1 MPAPRSE
8 TDGAQRAELGA
19 TIRRL
24 RKEHGLT
31 LVQLAKASQLSHPFL
46 SQLERGLTH
55 PSMRS
60 LYRIAIAL
68 GTTQQS
74 LLATSVPE
82 PDGAGP
88 NAAVRVVRAG
98 EGPSVPNGVG
108 TARVLGTP
116 HLRVHPVEYRGL
128 RTVHGDYYSH
138 PGDEFVYVLEG
149 EIEVDLGTQGGRD
162 LHLLGPGDSISYPG
176 GTPHSWRAVGEGE
189 SVDVHL
195 LAVQPA
201 PHPAE
206 PASSHP

>member
-82 PDGAGP
+82 PDGGGP

-98 EGPSVPNGVG
+98 EGP
-108 TARVLGTP
+108 
-116 HLRVHPVEYRGL
+116 
-128 RTVHGDYYSH
+128 
-138 PGDEFVYVLEG
+138 
-149 EIEVDLGTQGGRD
+149 
-162 LHLLGPGDSISYPG
+162 
-176 GTPHSWRAVGEGE
+176 
-189 SVDVHL
+189 
-195 LAVQPA
+195 
-201 PHPAE
+201 
-206 PASSHP
+206 